1 MLVIK
6 VILPGLNPSS
16 QYDYSDQLDVG
27 AVLADPFGHVAEILQ
42 NDQKM
47 ETLLLVLMT
56 SAFLVFRSPIGLAII
71 PTLAW
76 RFLSNN
82 EGHWGHTWHYS
93 LVLMPLLF
101 GAVIDGAARL
111 TRSPHGFWRRAG
123 DLVPVIV
130 LTFAITKAPTL
141 PMWQLTD
148 PDHWRGDPARIAAAE
163 AAVASVGS
171 GRVVATDIGLMNHL
185 VDANDV
191 YYVGQSG
198 NPVADVVV
206 IDQRHGGW
214 NMEFDVADY
223 AAGLYPG
230 TQWEITFED
239 AGYVVADRS

>member
-1 MLVIK
+1 
-6 VILPGLNPSS
+6 
-16 QYDYSDQLDVG
+16 
-27 AVLADPFGHVAEILQ
+27 
-42 NDQKM
+42 
-47 ETLLLVLMT
+47 
-56 SAFLVFRSPIGLAII
+56 
-71 PTLAW
+71 
-76 RFLSNN
+76 
-82 EGHWGHTWHYS
+82 
-93 LVLMPLLF
+93 
-101 GAVIDGAARL
+101 
-111 TRSPHGFWRRAG
+111 
-123 DLVPVIV
+123 
-130 LTFAITKAPTL
+130 
-141 PMWQLTD
+141 MWQLTD